1 MSAIKIEDIYQE
13 LLNGKRKQF
22 PPYTWSED
30 IDRNLIKTIIKYLVE
45 IVLNWD
51 DNMLK
56 EKWNKKLIKKYKLN
70 GAVCIIYR
78 GSSYGF
84 RCKVR

>member
-22 PPYTWSED
+22 PPYRWSED

-56 EKWNKKLIKKYKLN
+56 EKWNKKLIKWCCLYNLSRKLIW
-70 GAVCIIYR
+70 VPLQ
-78 GSSYGF
+78 S
-84 RCKVR
+84 